1 MAAQVFPTRN
11 DIGRYTFRVELDGGV
26 FGLDFR
32 FNVRDGRW
40 YYDLLDAE
48 GVGIRH
54 GLKVVSN
61 WPTLRTMVQQG
72 RPDGDVYAIRPNGT
86 DDPDRDTL
94 GVESFLTYAP

>member
-11 DIGRYTFRVELDGGV
+11 DIGRYFMRLELDGVV
-26 FGLDFR
+26 FGFDFR

-40 YYDLLDAE
+40 YYDLLDAD
-48 GVGIRH
+48 GVAIRS
-54 GLKVVSN
+54 GLKIVSN
-61 WPTLRTMVQQG
+61 WPTLRIMTQQG
-72 RPDGDVYAIRPNGT
+72 RPAGDVFAVRPNGT